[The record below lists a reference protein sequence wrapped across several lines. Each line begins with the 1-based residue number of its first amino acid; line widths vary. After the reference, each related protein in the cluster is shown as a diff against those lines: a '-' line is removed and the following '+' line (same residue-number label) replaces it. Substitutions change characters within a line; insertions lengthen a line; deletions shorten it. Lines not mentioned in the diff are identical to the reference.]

1 MCLAAYS
8 CPTLWDP
15 VDCSSLSMGFSKQ
28 EYWSGLPCPSPGES
42 SRPRD
47 QTGVLCI
54 AGGFFTIWGTGEI
67 NYSRIKI
74 NFFKKKE
81 RMDWGDSHQWLLK
94 TLGERLKRNL
104 CDGHIRV
111 TTPLINSNN
120 TKRGTAMCP
129 VPSDMMQWEIWSTT
143 LEVSFTKKLN

>member
-15 VDCSSLSMGFSKQ
+15 LDCSSLSMGFSRQ
-28 EYWSGLPCPSPGES
+28 EYWSGWPCPSPGES
-42 SRPRD
+42 SQPRD
-47 QTGVLCI
+47 RTRVLCI

-67 NYSRIKI
+67 NYSWITV
-74 NFFKKKE
+74 NFKKKE

-104 CDGHIRV
+104 CDGDIRL
-111 TTPLINSNN
+111 TTPLINLNN
-120 TKRGTAMCP
+120 TKCGTAMCS
-129 VPSDMMQWEIWSTT
+129 VPPDTMQWEIWNTT
-143 LEVSFTKKLN
+143 LEVSFTEKLN